1 MMFAAYLISCFTAV
15 TPYADCNP
23 PIKAGVEQRI
33 EIALGLHGPDKVL
46 CEKYADAVR
55 QSYTA
60 DAKRVAKTK
69 EEKALVDYRQIKY
82 VCILQP
88 AVK

>member
-1 MMFAAYLISCFTAV
+1 MLYAYLLSCHTAV
-15 TPYADCNP
+15 AFYVDCAP

-33 EIALGLHGPDKVL
+33 ELVLGPHGPDKVL

-55 QSYTA
+55 KTYTA
-60 DAKRVAKTK
+60 DKKLVAKTK

-82 VCILQP
+82 VCVLQP
-88 AVK
+88 EPK